1 MIIKTITCQ
10 KVNNHGATLQAYA
23 LMHYLESLGND
34 VEIIDYVP
42 ERFNHFRPFVC
53 STEKYA
59 KNFFLKTA
67 YICAKFPS
75 RFAEYLKY
83 KNSLRKTNFE
93 NFWNKYYYLT
103 KCYKTF
109 DELKNNPPEAD
120 LYIAGSD
127 QIWNTMMENGKDPAY
142 YLQFVKNGI
151 RATYAAS
158 FSVSEIPDELKNQT
172 KAFIESI
179 DYVSVREKS
188 ALKILDDLGIKDACV
203 VLDPVFLLSREEW
216 DCVES
221 KMEFDDKYILVYDFE
236 NSDSVKSFSLQYAK
250 ENKVKIYSLYNS
262 DYCDKCFE
270 DYGPDVFLSLIKNA
284 DFVVS
289 NSFHATAFS
298 VIYEKQFAV
307 IEREEGINSRMVD
320 LLDEFGIEGH
330 IVTEYQLMNKIDYY
344 SVNEKKDKVVES
356 SKEYLL
362 KLLENV
368 KK

>member
-10 KVNNHGATLQAYA
+10 KVNNHGATLQVYA
-23 LMHYLESLGND
+23 LMHYLELLGND
-34 VEIIDYVP
+34 VEIIDYIP

-59 KNFFLKTA
+59 KNIILKTA

-75 RFAEYLKY
+75 RLAEYLKY

-93 NFWNKYYYLT
+93 NFWNKYYHLT

-188 ALKILDDLGIKDACV
+188 ALKILDDLEIKDACV

-250 ENKVKIYSLYNS
+250 EHKVKIYSLYNS

-270 DYGPDVFLSLIKNA
+270 DYGPDVFLLLIKNA

-307 IEREEGINSRMVD
+307 IKRQESINSRMAD
-320 LLDEFGIEGH
+320 LLDVFCINDRF
-330 IVTEYQLMNKIDYY
+330 TEKYRDFENINYENIRPNVK
-344 SVNEKKDKVVES
+344 NEIKKSKQFLDKVLEK
-356 SKEYLL
+356 SK
-362 KLLENV
+362 
-368 KK
+368 

>member
-1 MIIKTITCQ
+1 M
-10 KVNNHGATLQAYA
+10 
-23 LMHYLESLGND
+23 
-34 VEIIDYVP
+34 
-42 ERFNHFRPFVC
+42 
-53 STEKYA
+53 
-59 KNFFLKTA
+59 
-67 YICAKFPS
+67 
-75 RFAEYLKY
+75 
-83 KNSLRKTNFE
+83 
-93 NFWNKYYYLT
+93 
-103 KCYKTF
+103 
-109 DELKNNPPEAD
+109 
-120 LYIAGSD
+120 
-127 QIWNTMMENGKDPAY
+127 
-142 YLQFVKNGI
+142 
-151 RATYAAS
+151 
-158 FSVSEIPDELKNQT
+158 KNQT

-262 DYCDKCFE
+262 YYCDKCFE

-320 LLDEFGIEGH
+320 LLDELGIEGH
-330 IVTEYQLMNKIDYY
+330 IVTKYRLMNKIDYY
-344 SVNEKKDKVVES
+344 SVNEKKDKVVEF